1 MSEAA
6 VAGIRARV
14 VARSPLATT
23 SPRHSFSAEV
33 LHGTETYN
41 TLVPECRRLAELQ
54 DSATLFQTPE
64 LVTAWARHF
73 ATRRAVQLSTIVVRD
88 GARPVLI
95 WPLAIERHLLISI
108 ARGAGAPIG
117 QYDDILIDPA
127 ADGRVALATALDV
140 LRQSVHP
147 DLLQLERVR
156 ADSLLR
162 TALPDM
168 APLNVPE
175 TAPYVD
181 LSSGFAAALARR
193 PRYAAKQHRKR
204 VKRLTKAGDCS
215 IAVAMD
221 PAEAEAWMLE
231 ALSLKRAW
239 LRDNGLLSRAFVRAE
254 TGNCLAELARALCDP
269 DASPRM
275 VIAKLRLDGRTA
287 AIEVGF
293 LHRKNFHL
301 YLRAF
306 APDLSCF
313 GPGNVLTERMLEWC
327 AANGIERYDML
338 PPRSR
343 NKSEWQT
350 GEVGVANY
358 VLPMTWR
365 GSLYAAGVP
374 TLLGP
379 MLRDRF
385 YALPARLRSA
395 VAGMTLRM

>member
-14 VARSPLATT
+14 FSRSFFATT
-23 SPRHSFSAEV
+23 LPRHCFSAEV
-33 LHGTETYN
+33 LYGMEAYQA
-41 TLVPECRRLAELQ
+41 LAAESRRLAELY

-64 LVTAWARHF
+64 LVLAWARHF
-73 ATRRAVQLSTIVVRD
+73 VSGRAVQLATIVVRD
-88 GARPVLI
+88 GARTVLI
-95 WPLAIERHLLISI
+95 WPLAIERHLLVRI

-117 QYDDILIDPA
+117 QYDDIIVDPEVDRRA
-127 ADGRVALATALDV
+127 GLATALDA
-140 LRQSVHP
+140 LRECVRP

-162 TALPDM
+162 PALPEL
-168 APLNVPE
+168 APLKVPE

-181 LSSGFAAALARR
+181 LSSGFTAALARR

-204 VKRLTKAGDCS
+204 VRRLAKAGDCA
-215 IAVAMD
+215 IAMARN
-221 PAEAEAWMLE
+221 PAEAEAWMHE
-231 ALSLKRAW
+231 ALTLKRAW
-239 LRDNGLLSRAFVRAE
+239 LRDHGLLSRAFVRSE
-254 TGNCLAELARALCDP
+254 TGNCLAELARTLCGP
-269 DASPRM
+269 EASPRM
-275 VIAKLRLDGRTA
+275 VIAKLCLDGRTA

-293 LHRKNFHL
+293 KHRKSFHL

-306 APDLSCF
+306 APDLACF

-327 AANGIERYDML
+327 AENGVERYDML

-343 NKSEWQT
+343 NKSEWQS
-350 GEVGVANY
+350 GEVGVADY
-358 VLPMTWR
+358 LLPMTWR

-385 YALPARLRSA
+385 YSLPARVRSA